1 MSIAADRH
9 AAIDHDLGPGD
20 EARFVGREKQRRMG
34 GVAPVAHESRGNAI
48 DTGFQQLLDI
58 APGALEVT
66 AGLIYLALLTVLTLA
81 KGLSVAIVA
90 FGLIASAV
98 CGLLGPLFVPFFIVP
113 KLDFLFWGW
122 FKAFLQYSFMP
133 VVAYAYLIVFE
144 RFLYQVLTTY
154 RKASRRTCICST
166 ESK

>member
-1 MSIAADRH
+1 VYEH
-9 AAIDHDLGPGD
+9 LDHM
-20 EARFVGREKQRRMG
+20 FN
-34 GVAPVAHESRGNAI
+34 S
-48 DTGFQQLLDI
+48 FI

-133 VVAYAYLIVFE
+133 VVAYAYLMVFE
-144 RFLYQVLTTY
+144 RFLYQVLTTLPNGITSDLY
-154 RKASRRTCICST
+154 LLYGVQVIGVALVFVVGILLVPSLTASLFSGHGGQGVVERLIRR
-166 ESK
+166 